1 MINLE
6 QKAAD
11 INSWLQSACADM
23 AEGHTALGEP
33 ETADDIY
40 NDEGSLRNLIGDRMY
55 DEGGGNMEVAVEIA
69 RKLKSMTGN
78 EALKRAC
85 SGFIVDYQ

>member
-1 MINLE
+1 MINIE
-6 QKAAD
+6 QKATD
-11 INSWLQSACADM
+11 IHSWLQSACADM
-23 AEGHTALGEP
+23 AESQTVLGFDV
-33 ETADDIY
+33 TADDIY
-40 NDEGSLRNLIGDRMY
+40 NDEDSLRSLIGDRIY
-55 DEGGGNMEVAVEIA
+55 DEGGGNMDVAVEIA

>member
-1 MINLE
+1 MNF
-6 QKAAD
+6 K
-11 INSWLQSACADM
+11 
-23 AEGHTALGEP
+23 
-33 ETADDIY
+33 
-40 NDEGSLRNLIGDRMY
+40 Y

-85 SGFIVDYQ
+85 NLFINDYK